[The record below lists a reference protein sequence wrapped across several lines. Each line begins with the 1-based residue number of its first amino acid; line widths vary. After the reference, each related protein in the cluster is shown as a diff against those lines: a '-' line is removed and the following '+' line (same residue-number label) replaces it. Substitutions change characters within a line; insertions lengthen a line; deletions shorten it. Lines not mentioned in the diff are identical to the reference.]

1 MREIVLSDGGVVND
15 YGFRV
20 RTSGIDMSRFEK
32 NPIMLNNHR
41 RDLEQTLGKW
51 TNVRV
56 EGNKLIGTP
65 VFHTD
70 NPKVAV
76 IADAY
81 EKEFIVAASIGYDY
95 DEESDPFELMPDG
108 VWELTKCILYE
119 GSLVTIPSNDSSV
132 CLYSA
137 KTKQRVTKE
146 EFQTLSAQFNPN
158 KQRQENKS
166 MAKMVLSAGVLP
178 ILGLT
183 MQENEVEVVETAI
196 KHLSAKLETA
206 EGKVSNL
213 NDEVETYK
221 KKELEAKKLAAKTLV
236 DKAEADGKILAKDKP
251 QFVEMAETNF
261 QLASNVLG
269 AMPSRTVLGAKPQG
283 QASGQAGQ
291 EQEETY
297 EYLSKHNPTRLASI
311 KASDPERFSTLESA
325 YLASKK

>member
-1 MREIVLSDGGVVND
+1 MKEIVITDGSVVND

-20 RTSGIDMSRFEK
+20 RTSGIILSRFLK
-32 NPIMLNNHR
+32 NPVMLNDHCR
-41 RDLEQTLGKW
+41 ELDDILGRW
-51 TNVRV
+51 ENVRE
-56 EGNKLIGTP
+56 EGLQLIGTP
-65 VFHTD
+65 VFNSD
-70 NPKVAV
+70 DPEIKL

-81 EKEFIVAASIGYDY
+81 EKGFINAASIGYDF
-95 DEESDPFELMPDG
+95 DEEDFELMPDG
-108 VWELTKCILYE
+108 IWELTKCILYE
-119 GSLVTIPSNDSSV
+119 VSLVSIPSNDSAV

-146 EFQTLSAQFNPN
+146 EFQTLSAHFNPN

-178 ILGLT
+178 LLGLT

-196 KHLSAKLETA
+196 KQLSSKLESA
-206 EGKVSNL
+206 EGKISTL
-213 NDEVETYK
+213 SDEVETFK

-269 AMPSRTVLGAKPQG
+269 AMPSRNVLSAKQQG
-283 QASGQAGQ
+283 QAGGQVG

-297 EYLSKHNPTRLASI
+297 DYLSKHNPTRLASI
-311 KASDPERFSTLESA
+311 KASDPERFATLESA